1 MNHET
6 LMTPA
11 QVAQRLQVTER
22 TVASWLRTGRLPGV
36 KLGRLWRVHPAALQA
51 AVKNDM
57 KRDEFDEPLTTEEA
71 AASEAAWQAY
81 ISGDDPGES
90 LETVR
95 RQLLVERR
103 D

>member
-1 MNHET
+1 MNDET

-51 AVKNDM
+51 AVNDM
-57 KRDEFDEPLTTEEA
+57 KRDEFDEPLTAEEA
-71 AASEAAWQAY
+71 SASEAAWQAY
-81 ISGDDPGES
+81 ISGEDPGES
-90 LETVR
+90 LEDVR

>member
-1 MNHET
+1 MNNET
-6 LMTPA
+6 LLTPA

-22 TVASWLRTGRLPGV
+22 TVAGWLRTGRLPGV

-51 AVKNDM
+51 AVYNV
-57 KRDEFDEPLTTEEA
+57 KRDDFDEPLTTEEA

-90 LETVR
+90 LEVVTEVGPR
-95 RQLLVERR
+95 GDVYK
-103 D
+103 